1 MEGRIPLAYT
11 FGNHQH
17 WVDMQWLWGYDVL
30 PDSVEDMLKLCQ
42 EVGVK
47 GCVNFEGVGYEKM
60 AAECPEAFA
69 AMREAVQSGR
79 FEVVGCSYGQ
89 PYGQFHGGES
99 NVRQRVYGT
108 RTVRRL
114 LGVWPTTF
122 WEEEFDFY
130 PQLPQIL
137 KGCGF
142 RAASLFFQWT
152 WHTPE
157 IPFEESPVVRW
168 QGIDG
173 TSIPA
178 ATRNRLNLHQWP
190 EDMDIVLHELAESP
204 AQEGPPR
211 LVLQWLEL
219 NPSPDW
225 MCRSELIL
233 PKLKQLLSDPRFE
246 VQPMTLGEYVRTYTA
261 DVGGEERLPVRRYR
275 PDDVWHGLT
284 LGKNGD
290 EIRRMS
296 RKVESQILEAES
308 LAATMSLF
316 GRPYAQWD
324 VYPTWE
330 LEEAWRE
337 ILQAQHHDNDECE
350 GLCGRVGWASYNWA
364 KTMSQDLLDLHWS
377 NLEDRIAAPEGQW
390 VSLNP
395 VGWERNCW
403 ADLHDGGPGVP
414 VEGLRAFGWRA
425 IQAPE
430 GASPD
435 AADRTSSNLV
445 GNGLTVTVAD
455 GLPGELRADGWV
467 APLVKSPLLEVAGKV
482 GGESVTW
489 KPVES
494 GADPHG
500 AVRFWSLESELD
512 ADAASASGSITI
524 VPDGPGVMVSLHLH
538 PVQGGEP
545 DPGFGGAWRWPL
557 RPNFEVAHVYV
568 DTPYAVEEI
577 VTGSRGRRKY
587 PEGDWMTSPQWF
599 EDVEGAFTG
608 QTFVDFVGPDGRGL
622 LVVHDGSLQWFKKD
636 GGFEAVLGALDPW
649 DEKQATAE
657 FEATFFLIPHGPITH
672 AERWKKAQEILR
684 PVVML
689 EASGD
694 SGDIPSEFAP
704 VNLSAP
710 GVAATAF
717 YREMESFS
725 GRDVPDYGGTGM
737 RYPFVLR
744 LVEFAGQP
752 ADVELTLAGPVAAAH
767 KTNLLGTIEQT
778 LAPEPGNGS
787 LLSPDAAAL
796 DRFGIRAEKVRFSMR
811 PHEIA
816 TLYLD
821 LIPGRKQVRNLD
833 ARRKVWAT
841 VHRVDEA

>member
-1 MEGRIPLAYT
+1 MESRIPLAYT

-30 PDSVEDMLKLCQ
+30 PDSVADMLTLCRT
-42 EVGVK
+42 VGVK

-60 AAECPEAFA
+60 AAECPEALA
-69 AMREAVQSGR
+69 SLREAVQNGWL
-79 FEVVGCSYGQ
+79 EVVGCSYGQ

-99 NVRQRVYGT
+99 NVRQRVYGA

-137 KGCGF
+137 KGCAF
-142 RAASLFFQWT
+142 QAASLFFQWT

-157 IPFEESPVVRW
+157 IPFEDSPVIRW
-168 QGIDG
+168 VGADG
-173 TSIPA
+173 TAIPA

-190 EDMDIVLHELAESP
+190 EDMDIVLQELAESP

-233 PKLKQLLSDPRFE
+233 PKLKRLLSDPRFD
-246 VQPMTLGEYVRTYTA
+246 VKPTTLGEYVRAYTA
-261 DVGGEERLPVRRYR
+261 EVGGEAALPARRYR

-308 LAATMSLF
+308 LAATTSLF

-350 GLCGRVGWASYNWA
+350 GLCGRVGWASYHRA
-364 KTMSQDLLDLHWS
+364 KTMAQDLLDLHWS
-377 NLEDRIAAPEGQW
+377 NLEDRIAAPEGQR
-390 VSLNP
+390 VVLNP
-395 VGWERNCW
+395 TGWTRECAVGRP
-403 ADLHDGGPGVP
+403 DGGPALA
-414 VEGLRAFGWRA
+414 VEGLRAFGWKA
-425 IQAPE
+425 VPGPEDSAPE
-430 GASPD
+430 ETGEPD
-435 AADRTSSNLV
+435 DDLAGEGV
-445 GNGLTVTVAD
+445 TVTLPD
-455 GLPGELRADGWV
+455 GLPGELRAEGWS
-467 APLVKSPLLEVAGKV
+467 AALLESPLLQVVGKV
-482 GGESVTW
+482 DGKRVTW
-489 KPVES
+489 KPDVS
-494 GADPHG
+494 GAGRQAAH
-500 AVRFWSLESELD
+500 RYWSLASELD
-512 ADAASASGSITI
+512 ADQASASGSIAMS
-524 VPDGPGVMVSLHLH
+524 PDGKAAMISIGLH
-538 PVQGGEP
+538 PLNGGEP
-545 DPGFGGAWRWPL
+545 DPGLGGAWRWPV
-557 RPNFEVAHVYV
+557 RPNFEVAHVYA

-577 VTGSRGRRKY
+577 ATGSRGKRKY

-608 QTFVDFVGPDGRGL
+608 QTFVDLVGADGRGL
-622 LVVHDGSLQWFKKD
+622 LVVHDGLRQWFRTEN
-636 GGFEAVLGALDPW
+636 GFEVVLGALDPW

-657 FEATFFLIPHGPITH
+657 FEAAFFLIPHGPITH
-672 AERWKKAQEILR
+672 AERWKRAQEVLR
-684 PVVML
+684 EPRVL
-689 EASGD
+689 EAAGD
-694 SGDIPSEFAP
+694 DGDIPSEFAP
-704 VNLSAP
+704 VHVSAP

-725 GRDVPDYGGTGM
+725 GRDVPDYAGKGIG
-737 RYPFVLR
+737 YPFVLR
-744 LVEFAGQP
+744 LVEFAGEP
-752 ADVELTLAGPVAAAH
+752 ADVELTLAGPVAAAF
-767 KTNLLGTIEQT
+767 KTNLLGTIEET
-778 LAPEPGNGS
+778 LKAEPGETAR
-787 LLSPDAAAL
+787 LSPDAAAL
-796 DRFGIRAEKVRFSMR
+796 ERFGIRAEKVRFAMR

-816 TLYLD
+816 TVYLD
-821 LIPGRKQVRNLD
+821 LVPGRKQVRDLD
-833 ARRKVWAT
+833 ARRTVWAT
-841 VHRVDEA
+841 VHRVDEE

>member
-1 MEGRIPLAYT
+1 MEARIPLAYT

-30 PDSVEDMLKLCQ
+30 PDSVADMLTLCRT
-42 EVGVK
+42 VGVK

-69 AMREAVQSGR
+69 SLREAVQGGL

-142 RAASLFFQWT
+142 QAASLFFQWT

-157 IPFEESPVVRW
+157 VPFEDSPVIRW
-168 QGIDG
+168 VGADG
-173 TSIPA
+173 TEIPA
-178 ATRNRLNLHQWP
+178 VTRNRLNLHQWP

-204 AQEGPPR
+204 AEDGPPR

-233 PKLKQLLSDPRFE
+233 PKLKQLLSDPRFD
-246 VQPMTLGEYVRTYTA
+246 VKPMTLGEYVRAYTA
-261 DVGGEERLPVRRYR
+261 EVGGEAALPARRYSV
-275 PDDVWHGLT
+275 DDVWHGLT

-350 GLCGRVGWASYNWA
+350 GLCGRVGWASYNRA

-377 NLEDRIAAPEGQW
+377 NLEDRIAAPEGHW
-390 VSLNP
+390 VVLNP
-395 VGWERNCW
+395 TGWTRNYW
-403 ADLHDGGPGVP
+403 VDMHNGGPGVT
-414 VEGLRAFGWRA
+414 VEGLQAFGWKA
-425 IQAPE
+425 IPAPE
-430 GASPD
+430 DSAPSEED
-435 AADRTSSNLV
+435 DDLTDLSAD
-445 GNGLTVTVAD
+445 GLTVTTAG
-455 GLPGELRADGWV
+455 GLPGELKAEGWS
-467 APLVKSPLLEVAGKV
+467 APLLKSPLIQVVGKV
-482 GGESVTW
+482 DGEWVTW
-489 KPVES
+489 RPNEDM
-494 GADPHG
+494 ADHDG
-500 AVRFWSLESELD
+500 RHRCWVLSSELD
-512 ADAASASGSITI
+512 ADAASASGSISLL
-524 VPDGPGVMVSLHLH
+524 PDGPAAMVSMHLH
-538 PVQGGEP
+538 PLEGGEP
-545 DPGFGGAWRWPL
+545 DPGLGGAWRWPVQ
-557 RPNFEVAHVYV
+557 PNFEVAHVYA
-568 DTPYAVEEI
+568 DTPYAVEEV
-577 VTGSRGRRKY
+577 VTGSRGKRKY

-622 LVVHDGSLQWFKKD
+622 LIVHNGSLQWFKTE
-636 GGFEAVLGALDPW
+636 GRFEAVLGALDPW

-657 FEATFFLIPHGPITH
+657 FEAAFFLIPHGPMTH
-672 AERWKKAQEILR
+672 AQRWKKAQEILR
-684 PVVML
+684 SAVLL
-689 EASGD
+689 EASGE

-704 VNLSAP
+704 LHVSAS

-725 GRDVPDYGGTGM
+725 GRDVPNYAGKGIG
-737 RYPFVLR
+737 YPFVLR
-744 LVEFAGQP
+744 LVEFAGEA

-767 KTNLLGTIEQT
+767 KTNLLGTIEAT
-778 LAPEPGNGS
+778 LTPEPGDAA

-796 DRFGIRAEKVRFSMR
+796 ARFGIRAEKVRFSMR

-821 LIPGRKQVRNLD
+821 LVPGRKQVRDLD

-841 VHRVDEA
+841 VHRVDEE